1 MVIMSNGKVK
11 AKARRLEKLR
21 EVHRHLD
28 KQIIKEYNRY
38 QDVSEMK
45 HKKLRLKDEIVKL
58 ERESTD
64 GKLL

>member
-11 AKARRLEKLR
+11 AKTRRLEKLR

-28 KQIIKEYNRY
+28 KQVIKEYNQFR
-38 QDVSEMK
+38 DVSAMK
-45 HKKLRLKDEIVKL
+45 QEKLKLKDEIVKL
-58 ERESTD
+58 ERETTD

>member
-1 MVIMSNGKVK
+1 MATGSRVK

-28 KQIIKEYNRY
+28 KQVIKEYNRY
-38 QDVSEMK
+38 QDVSVMK
-45 HKKLRLKDEIVKL
+45 HEKLKLKDEITRL
-58 ERESTD
+58 EKEVED